1 MSRVVKGVGRAI
13 GNVVKGVTNVVKKV
27 AKSKLGKALLTA
39 AAVYFGGAALMG
51 GLNTIGTSTS
61 FLSGMSSGLSS
72 AATGIGNAWGALTS
86 GKGLT
91 AAAGELGSG
100 FMGTAGS
107 VTGPGLSVPT
117 SLATPAAN
125 TASTL
130 GTQAGNASVLGGS
143 SMTPVNYSLTSGVTG
158 GGLNSAGLNIAPGLG
173 SAGAGASKGILA
185 GIMSSPYFAPAAVT
199 AGAQLAGGL
208 IQGAAAQKQQDYMEK
223 KDADQI
229 AKLNTNVGTS
239 LWPRRA

>member
-1 MSRVVKGVGRAI
+1 VSKVVKGVGRAVSK
-13 GNVVKGVTNVVKKV
+13 VVKGVTNVVKKV
-27 AKSKLGKALLTA
+27 ASSKLGKVLLTA

-61 FLSGMSSGLSS
+61 FLSGMGSGLSS
-72 AATGIGNAWGALTS
+72 AATGIGNAWSALTS

-100 FMGTAGS
+100 FMGTSGS
-107 VTGPGLSVPT
+107 VAGPGLSVPT
-117 SLATPAAN
+117 SFATPAAN

-158 GGLNSAGLNIAPGLG
+158 GGLNSAGINIAPGLG
-173 SAGAGASKGILA
+173 SAGAGASKGLLA
-185 GIMSSPYFAPAAVT
+185 GIMSSQYTAPALISGGT
-199 AGAQLAGGL
+199 QLIGGAM
-208 IQGAAAQKQQDYMEK
+208 QGYGAQKQQERI
-223 KDADQI
+223 DQREED
-229 AKLNTNVGTS
+229 KLAAYNRNIGTR
-239 LWPRRA
+239 LWG